1 MPRRDEVTR
10 KASLAEMT
18 RIAEAPEFTRV
29 RSRLLVHDRSTT
41 AGACPCC
48 GSETAKVVEEL
59 PDLDL
64 ILDTTEGAR
73 YLRHTFP

>member
-1 MPRRDEVTR
+1 MPRREEVTR

-18 RIAEAPEFTRV
+18 RIAEAPEFTHV
-29 RSRLLVHDRSTT
+29 RSRLLVHDRSSTS
-41 AGACPCC
+41 GDCPCC
-48 GSETAKVVEEL
+48 GSQSAKVVEEL

-64 ILDTTEGAR
+64 IVDTTEGSR